1 MRIYEYCYQPVYKC
15 NSKIAKTN
23 KPSWKDVDDQ
33 CEKEKGTR
41 IPAPNTPDRNKAFW
55 DNFAK
60 EIEESGFDSLALN
73 SMGDFKSIL
82 GALSLQS
89 GSRFH
94 SEIDKIKKSP
104 ESNKVK
110 NWDRD
115 FYEDIQKKAYQN
127 VNKYFKG

>member
-1 MRIYEYCYQPVYKC
+1 
-15 NSKIAKTN
+15 
-23 KPSWKDVDDQ
+23 
-33 CEKEKGTR
+33 
-41 IPAPNTPDRNKAFW
+41 
-55 DNFAK
+55 
-60 EIEESGFDSLALN
+60 
-73 SMGDFKSIL
+73 MGDFKSIL